1 MNTVKITAD
10 TDACVASGQCVLLA
24 PGTFDQ
30 DEELGTVVLLAD
42 EPAAGEEDAVRQAE
56 LTCPA
61 AAIRLSGT

>member
-1 MNTVKITAD
+1 MKISVD
-10 TDACVASGQCVLLA
+10 TGSCVSSGQCVLLA

-30 DEELGTVVLLAD
+30 DEEDGTVVLLAE
-42 EPAAGEEDAVRQAE
+42 EPSDGEEAVRQAE

>member
-1 MNTVKITAD
+1 VVSPVKITAD
-10 TDACVASGQCVLLA
+10 TDACVSSGQCVLLA

-42 EPAAGEEDAVRQAE
+42 EPADGVEEAVRQAE

-61 AAIRLSGT
+61 AAIRLTG